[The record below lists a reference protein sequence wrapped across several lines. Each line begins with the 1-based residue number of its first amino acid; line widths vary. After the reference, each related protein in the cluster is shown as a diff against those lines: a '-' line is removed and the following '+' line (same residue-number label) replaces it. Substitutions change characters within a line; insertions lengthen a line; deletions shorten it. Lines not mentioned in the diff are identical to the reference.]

1 MTASATRSTR
11 FQSWPASFLLFA
23 IATVGEFGAL
33 AGWYVSDRAGWRLAA
48 PLALL
53 IGFLIERW
61 MVVLWLDVP
70 SRVITPSGNL
80 RPLLVV
86 LGGVT
91 VAEIAAW
98 VIWIRLT
105 EARAPWLGAA
115 VLIIGI
121 HLVHSYEVALLKH
134 RAVQSVLKEGGVIFL
149 TALEAGGGLL
159 ALRLATREFFGW
171 AAAAMFVALLIE
183 HLLQVTA
190 LKKEKDAEA
199 VPALREQLSRGPE
212 AV

>member
-1 MTASATRSTR
+1 MPATATRSKR
-11 FQSWPASFLLFA
+11 LQSWPASLLLFS
-23 IATVGEFGAL
+23 IATVGEFCAL
-33 AGWYVSDRAGWRLAA
+33 AGWYLGDRADWRLAA

-61 MVVLWLDVP
+61 MVVLWLDLP

-80 RPLLVV
+80 RLLLVV

-98 VIWIRLT
+98 VVWIRLT
-105 EARAPWLGAA
+105 EAQAPWLGAA
-115 VLIIGI
+115 VLVTGI

-134 RAVQSVLKEGGVIFL
+134 RAVQSVLKEGGVIIL
-149 TALEAGGGLL
+149 TVLEAGGGFW
-159 ALRLATREFFGW
+159 ALRLATRGSLKW
-171 AAAAMFVALLIE
+171 AAVAMFVALLIE
-183 HLLQVTA
+183 HLLQVGA

-199 VPALREQLSRGPE
+199 VPAPLN
-212 AV
+212 